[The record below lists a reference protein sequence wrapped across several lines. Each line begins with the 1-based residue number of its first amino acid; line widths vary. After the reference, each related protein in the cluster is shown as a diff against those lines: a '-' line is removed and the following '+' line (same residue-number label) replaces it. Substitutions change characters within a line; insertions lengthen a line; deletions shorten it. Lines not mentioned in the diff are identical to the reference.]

1 MHRACRKEL
10 SMAKFTVEL
19 VQMDVPKGQKG
30 YLARFAGKTLTE
42 NVQFT
47 PSDNGMDTSILT
59 DAGFGYVSAK
69 LENGKVHR
77 AWRTS
82 KVAKY
87 AKSQLFPQDDGGSE
101 VKPGNE
107 INSMQDN
114 GGSLADQIKAATDL
128 LASLQAQVQGGTP
141 EPVKSNRPAK
151 GSPEAKAAMA
161 KARAARK
168 TNGGSKNASE
178 QNTTLVISKENTSLS
193 IDDQITAAREAG
205 DWDKVTALVDQK
217 HS

>member
-1 MHRACRKEL
+1 
-10 SMAKFTVEL
+10 MAKFTVEL

-69 LENGKVHR
+69 LDNGKAHK

-87 AKSQLFPQDDGGSE
+87 AKSQLFSQNEGGSE
-101 VKPGNE
+101 AKPGQE
-107 INSMQDN
+107 INSMQDD
-114 GGSLADQIKAATDL
+114 GGSIAEQIKAATEL
-128 LASLQAQVQGGTP
+128 LASLQAKVDGGTP
-141 EPVKSNRPAK
+141 EPASKRPAK

-168 TNGGSKNASE
+168 SNGGSNDK
-178 QNTTLVISKENTSLS
+178 NTTLVLSKEDASLS

-205 DWDKVTALVDQK
+205 DWDLVTTLVDRK

>member
-1 MHRACRKEL
+1 MHKACRKEL

-19 VQMDVPKGQKG
+19 VEMDVPKGQKG

-69 LENGKVHR
+69 LENGKAHK

-87 AKSQLFPQDDGGSE
+87 AKSQLFPQDNGGSE
-101 VKPGNE
+101 AKPGNE
-107 INSMQDN
+107 INSMQDD
-114 GGSLADQIKAATDL
+114 GGSIAEQIKAATEL
-128 LASLQAQVQGGTP
+128 LASLQAQVQGGSTTAP
-141 EPVKSNRPAK
+141 KPASKRPAK
-151 GSPEAKAAMA
+151 GSQEAKDAMA

-168 TNGGSKNASE
+168 SNKE